1 MKVRALLIL
10 LVLIVQ
16 WLCRCIYLYRGLLRF
31 IRPRESAARFFLF
44 LFAVFVLI
52 VLYTII
58 IVGIVLRIFPR

>member
-10 LVLIVQ
+10 LVLISMVVP
-16 WLCRCIYLYRGLLRF
+16 LFYLYRGLLRS